1 MKIKKQKVQK
11 KCVLKRKLKFKD
23 YKNFLKAS
31 EIENKINYGGN
42 KKIDVDCLKE
52 DKKDFLK
59 NKLMLKTQQRF

>member
-23 YKNFLKAS
+23 YKKCLKAS
-31 EIENKINYGGN
+31 EIENKINYGEN

-59 NKLMLKTQQRF
+59 NKVMLKTQQRF

>member
-1 MKIKKQKVQK
+1 MKMKKQKVQK

-42 KKIDVDCLKE
+42 KKIVDCLKA